1 MIFPTL
7 RSCGMALGRTV
18 HIHILDFMFQMIL
31 FFREKYQG
39 IYIQLFMLHHCSTMS
54 VYLYTGYRGYHARQ
68 DKQELLAQWIRCG
81 ENIKVMETTLVIQR
95 SQQGELTRGREL
107 LTIAEMQSR
116 GFSKTPANT
125 I

>member
-1 MIFPTL
+1 
-7 RSCGMALGRTV
+7 
-18 HIHILDFMFQMIL
+18 
-31 FFREKYQG
+31 
-39 IYIQLFMLHHCSTMS
+39 MS
-54 VYLYTGYRGYHARQ
+54 Q
-68 DKQELLAQWIRCG
+68 DKQELLAQWIRSG

-116 GFSKTPANT
+116 GFSQSPADA

>member
-1 MIFPTL
+1 
-7 RSCGMALGRTV
+7 
-18 HIHILDFMFQMIL
+18 
-31 FFREKYQG
+31 
-39 IYIQLFMLHHCSTMS
+39 MS
-54 VYLYTGYRGYHARQ
+54 VYLYTGYRGYHTRQ

-125 I
+125 IYKKHFYLDEGSNIICIRSTNN